1 VQTITTLR
9 SSVRRSLFLLGVTAT
24 AMAICFGVLATVS
37 PAVAFSAKCPAGE
50 SEDLYTGVCI
60 PELSPSIVELTPSV
74 FGGAPQVDGVV
85 CTGHNTYECIGL
97 AEESL
102 AAGPTPSASATVS
115 GQTDPPVASA
125 PATPTSTDPP
135 TGQDLTLTP
144 GVPTPAGG

>member
-1 VQTITTLR
+1 MRKPL
-9 SSVRRSLFLLGVTAT
+9 LFIGSA
-24 AMAICFGVLATVS
+24 ATVAAIIVGVPAGFS
-37 PAVAFSAKCPAGE
+37 PASAESAKCPAGE

-60 PELSPSIVELTPSV
+60 PELSPSIIELTPSV

-115 GQTDPPVASA
+115 AQTETPSTSA
-125 PATPTSTDPP
+125 PATSTSAGPP